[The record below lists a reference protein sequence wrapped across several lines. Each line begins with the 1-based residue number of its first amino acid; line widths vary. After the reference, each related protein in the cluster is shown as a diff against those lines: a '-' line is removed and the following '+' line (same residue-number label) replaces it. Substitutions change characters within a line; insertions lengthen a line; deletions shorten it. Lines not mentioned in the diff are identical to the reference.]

1 MQPTSI
7 QLLTGECLGFPDTA
21 SEGGDDSE
29 SPDASADS
37 SPTQEEKEAERK
49 LQKEKRVEVGLNV
62 AHWDILLVVVGVA
75 ADYLLYS
82 VKEKRDESLRSDDD
96 FRFFRGCYHDRYR
109 Q

>member
-1 MQPTSI
+1 M
-7 QLLTGECLGFPDTA
+7 
-21 SEGGDDSE
+21 
-29 SPDASADS
+29 
-37 SPTQEEKEAERK
+37 
-49 LQKEKRVEVGLNV
+49 EVGLNV